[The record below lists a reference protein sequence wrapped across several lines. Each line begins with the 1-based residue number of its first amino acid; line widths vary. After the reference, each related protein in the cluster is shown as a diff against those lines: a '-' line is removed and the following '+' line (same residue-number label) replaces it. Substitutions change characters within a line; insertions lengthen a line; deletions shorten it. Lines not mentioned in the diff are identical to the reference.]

1 MAENE
6 SGNLDRREF
15 LMGLAV
21 VGGAGVVGAGSWGV
35 LEAMIPQGEAATWHK
50 SVCRYCGNGC
60 GVLVGM
66 RDGKVTA
73 IRGDFKA
80 TNKGFI
86 CVKGSLLNVLNTVGY
101 NGNGTG
107 RALKPKIR
115 VSDKFQDKA
124 ANKEPTWREASW
136 DEAMTLVASRF
147 AAAIKKNKD
156 SVAFYGSGQL
166 LTEETYTANKL
177 FKGGIRTNNIDG
189 NPRLCMASAAVGY
202 TQVFGKD
209 EPMGCYEDLDHAEV
223 FFITGANM
231 AVAHQPSFERIKLA
245 RRANKGKIVL
255 VDPRACETAAYA
267 DIHMHI
273 RPGYDLMLMNSM
285 AHVVLNDNL
294 VDKAF
299 VNAHCKFVRMV
310 PDMNEDGT
318 PKLNPQGQPVMKEIT
333 LTMEEYRQLLDDY
346 APEKVA
352 DRIGISPHQ
361 IREVAHLFAKSKGTV
376 SCWTM
381 GINQSSRGTATN
393 NMLSAMHLLTGQIC
407 KVGATP
413 LSMTGQPNACGGVRD
428 CGALAH
434 LLPHGR
440 LVANPQHRAEVERL
454 WDLPPGTITPTMGK
468 HTINMYRALETG
480 EVECLM
486 VMCTNP
492 AQSLPAGE
500 RYRDA
505 MRKGF
510 LVVAEAFEDSETA
523 KLADVILPSALWIEK
538 EGVMGQTERRYQLI
552 EKLLEPPGE
561 ARSDLQILVDFAE
574 RLAQAGVIK
583 PDLIKNKTPRDVWN
597 EVRTISSKENSVY
610 DYEGMTWER
619 MQTEHGIQWPCPSPE
634 HPASGGKPHP
644 GTARRYMKGDPLMS
658 DVNKDVEFYGQPDKK
673 AKIWFRPWT
682 NLPQEP
688 SERFPMILTTGRI
701 LEQWHTGTMTD
712 RIPELKNAAPYP
724 ATIEINVQDA
734 HELGIQEGQ
743 MVTLESQF
751 GKVTGPAQITRGPRK
766 GVCYAAF
773 YDPKM
778 FINAVVSDHVD
789 PMSFEPEFKVT
800 AVSLKPAEGSVVPR
814 S

>member
-1 MAENE
+1 MGEN
-6 SGNLDRREF
+6 GNLDRREF
-15 LMGLAV
+15 LMGLAA
-21 VGGAGVVGAGSWGV
+21 VGGVGALAAGSWGV
-35 LEAMIPQGEAATWHK
+35 LEAMIPQGVAATWHK

-66 RDGKVTA
+66 KDGKVTA

-101 NGNGTG
+101 GGNGTG
-107 RALKPKIR
+107 RALRPKIR
-115 VSDKFQDKA
+115 DKK
-124 ANKEPTWREASW
+124 TGTVREASW
-136 DEAMTLVASRF
+136 EEAMSLVAERF
-147 AAAIKKNKD
+147 SAAIKKNKD

-177 FKGGIRTNNIDG
+177 FKGGIRTNNVDG

-209 EPMGCYEDLDHAEV
+209 EPPGCYEDLDEAEV

-231 AVAHQPSFERIKLA
+231 AVAHQPSFERIRLA
-245 RRANKGKIVL
+245 RRANKGKIIV
-255 VDPRACETAAYA
+255 VDPRRCETAQQA

-273 RPGYDLMLMNSM
+273 RPGYDLMLLNSM
-285 AHVVLNDNL
+285 AHVMLNDNL
-294 VDKAF
+294 VDNAF
-299 VNAHCKFVRMV
+299 VNAHCKFVRMA

-318 PKLNPQGQPVMKEIT
+318 PKLNPQGQPVMKEVT
-333 LTMEEYRQLLDDY
+333 LSKEEYRELLEDY

-407 KVGATP
+407 KPGATP

-440 LVANPQHRAEVERL
+440 LVANEKHRAEVERL
-454 WDLPPGTITPTMGK
+454 WDLPPGTIAPAMGK
-468 HTINMYRALETG
+468 HTINMFRALETG
-480 EVECLM
+480 DIECLL

-492 AQSLPAGE
+492 AQSLPAGD
-500 RYRDA
+500 RYRRA
-505 MRKGF
+505 MEKAF

-523 KLADVILPSALWIEK
+523 KLADVILPAALWIEK

-583 PDLIKNKTPRDVWN
+583 PDLIKNKTPRDVWD
-597 EVRTISSKENSVY
+597 EIRTISSKENSVY
-610 DYEGMTWER
+610 NYEGMTRER
-619 MQTEHGIQWPCPSPE
+619 MQKEHGIQWPCPAPG
-634 HPASGGKPHP
+634 PDGKPHP
-644 GTARRYMKGDPLMS
+644 GTARRYMKGDPMMS
-658 DVNKDVEFYGQPDKK
+658 DVEKDVEFYGQPDKK

-688 SERFPMILTTGRI
+688 SERYPMILTTGRI

-712 RIPELKNAAPYP
+712 RVPALREASPYP

-734 HELGIQEGQ
+734 HELNIREGQ

-751 GKVTGPAQITRGPRK
+751 GKVTGPAQITTGPRK

-773 YDPKM
+773 YDPGM

>member
-1 MAENE
+1 MGENE
-6 SGNLDRREF
+6 SGSNLDRREF
-15 LMGLAV
+15 LMGLAA
-21 VGGAGVVGAGSWGV
+21 VGGVGALGVGSWGV
-35 LEAMIPQGEAATWHK
+35 LEAMIPQGVAETWHK

-66 RDGKVTA
+66 REGKVVA

-86 CVKGSLLNVLNTVGY
+86 CVKGSLLNALNTAGY
-101 NGNGTG
+101 GDNGTG

-115 VSDKFQDKA
+115 DKKTGA
-124 ANKEPTWREASW
+124 VREASW
-136 DEAMTLVASRF
+136 EEAMELVAKRF
-147 AAAIKKNKD
+147 GDAIKRNKH

-177 FKGGIRTNNIDG
+177 FKGGIGTNNVDG

-209 EPMGCYEDLDHAEV
+209 EPMGCYEDLDKAEV

-245 RRANKGKIVL
+245 RQANPNSKIIL
-255 VDPRACETAAYA
+255 VDPRRCETAAYA
-267 DIHMHI
+267 DIHLHI

-285 AHVVLNDNL
+285 AYVILTDNL
-294 VDKAF
+294 VDKDF

-318 PKLNPQGQPVMKEIT
+318 PKLNPQGQPVMKEAVISMDDYRK
-333 LTMEEYRQLLDDY
+333 LLEEHEGGY

-407 KVGATP
+407 KPGATP

-440 LVANPQHRAEVERL
+440 LVANEKHRAEVERL
-454 WDLPPGTITPTMGK
+454 WELPPGTIAPTMGK

-480 EVECLM
+480 EIECLL

-492 AQSLPAGE
+492 AQSLPAGD
-500 RYRDA
+500 RYRRA
-505 MRKGF
+505 MEKSF
-510 LVVAEAFEDSETA
+510 LVVSETFEDSETA
-523 KLADVILPSALWIEK
+523 KLADVILPAALWIEK

-552 EKLLEPPGE
+552 EKLLNPPGE
-561 ARSDLQILVDFAE
+561 ARSDLQILVDLAE

-583 PDLIKNKTPRDVWN
+583 AGLIKAKTPREVWD
-597 EVRTISSKENSVY
+597 EVRTISAKENSVY
-610 DYEGMTWER
+610 NYAGMTWER
-619 MQTEHGIQWPCPSPE
+619 MQKEHGIQWPCPSE
-634 HPASGGKPHP
+634 DHP
-644 GTARRYMKGDPLMS
+644 GTARRYMKGDPMMS
-658 DVNKDVEFYGQPDKK
+658 DVNKDIEFYGQPDKK

-688 SERFPMILTTGRI
+688 SERYPIILTTGRI
-701 LEQWHTGTMTD
+701 LEQWHTGTMTQ

-724 ATIEINVQDA
+724 ATIEINIQDA
-734 HELGIQEGQ
+734 HELNIKDGQ

-751 GKVTGPAQITRGPRK
+751 GKVQGPAQLSTGPRK
-766 GVCYAAF
+766 GVCFAAF
-773 YDPKM
+773 YDPGM
-778 FINAVVSDHVD
+778 FINAVVSDAVD